1 MKGLDF
7 GAHPNLMIG
16 LERPDDAGVY
26 RLTRDIA
33 LVQTVDFFTPI
44 VDDPYIFGQIAAANA
59 LSDVYAMGGDPI
71 TAMNVVCFPS
81 DTMDIAVLRDIL
93 AGGLSKA
100 KEASTPIV
108 GGHSVKAPEL
118 KYGLSVTGV
127 VHPDRVRAN
136 AGALAGDRL
145 VLTKALGT
153 GVVTTAI
160 KGQSASDEAAL
171 AVQTSMCELNRVPAA
186 LSKDLAVHAC
196 TDVTG
201 FGLLGHGVEM
211 IDETGCGMRIDTS
224 ALPIFEGVL
233 AYCAIGL
240 LPGGLHRNR
249 KHFGPRLRVSEGTP
263 SHFIDVVCDPQ
274 TSGGLLFAIPEGDAD
289 TLVER
294 LTDEGIRATII
305 GDVVPDEQEAI
316 ALV

>member
-1 MKGLDF
+1 MRGLDF
-7 GAHPNLMIG
+7 GAHPNLIIG

-26 RLTRDIA
+26 RLTREIA

-44 VDDPYIFGQIAAANA
+44 VDDPYVFGQIAAANA

-81 DTMDIAVLRDIL
+81 DTMDIAVLREIL

-108 GGHSVKAPEL
+108 GGHSVTAPEL

-127 VHPDRVRAN
+127 VHPDQVRAN
-136 AGALAGDRL
+136 AGARTGDRL

-160 KGQSASDEAAL
+160 KGQIASETAAA
-171 AVQTSMCELNRVPAA
+171 AVQASMCELNRIPAA
-186 LSKDLAVHAC
+186 LSKNLAVHAC

-211 IDETGCGMRIDTS
+211 IVGTGCGMRIETS
-224 ALPIFEGVL
+224 ILPVFEGVIE
-233 AYCAIGL
+233 YCTMGL

-249 KHFGPRLRVSEGTP
+249 KHFEPRLRVSEDTP
-263 SHFIDVVCDPQ
+263 PHFVDIVCDPQ
-274 TSGGLLFAIPEGDAD
+274 TSGGLLFSISEGDAEI
-289 TLVER
+289 LVAM
-294 LTDEGIRATII
+294 LADQGIRATII
-305 GDVVPDEQEAI
+305 GEVVSDNQETI
-316 ALV
+316 SLV